1 MTEVQ
6 LKEKARELY
15 HITKF
20 LHVHRV
26 LQNAALRPSL
36 TGAQLQEVIYYYN
49 KHTIDDDYEIVT
61 YIHSITGTIHICFK
75 HELPH
80 YAVLLPKR
88 AKIY

>member
-15 HITKF
+15 HIKF

-26 LQNAALRPSL
+26 LQNAALRLSL

-49 KHTIDDDYEIVT
+49 KHNIDDDEDLY
-61 YIHSITGTIHICFK
+61 
-75 HELPH
+75 
-80 YAVLLPKR
+80 
-88 AKIY
+88 

>member
-26 LQNAALRPSL
+26 LQNAALRLSL

-49 KHTIDDDYEIVT
+49 KHKD
-61 YIHSITGTIHICFK
+61 
-75 HELPH
+75 
-80 YAVLLPKR
+80 
-88 AKIY
+88 

>member
-15 HITKF
+15 HIKF

-26 LQNAALRPSL
+26 LQNAALRLSL

-49 KHTIDDDYEIVT
+49 KHNIDDD
-61 YIHSITGTIHICFK
+61 
-75 HELPH
+75 
-80 YAVLLPKR
+80 
-88 AKIY
+88 